1 MKQSLTPS
9 VTTEKIWTLAS
20 GDNANWLTAD
30 HYKKQLNQRDIISSD
45 IKHLLRTGYVYA
57 EGTESSVSGL
67 WKYRMEGK
75 TPNSNNRTIAVVVIP
90 DFSDRSIKFVTVFWR
105 DSDG

>member
-1 MKQSLTPS
+1 VKQSLTPS

-30 HYKKQLNQRDIISSD
+30 HYKKQLNERDIISSD

-57 EGTESSVSGL
+57 EGTESLVSGL

-90 DFSDRSIKFVTVFWR
+90 DFSDRSIKFVIAFWR